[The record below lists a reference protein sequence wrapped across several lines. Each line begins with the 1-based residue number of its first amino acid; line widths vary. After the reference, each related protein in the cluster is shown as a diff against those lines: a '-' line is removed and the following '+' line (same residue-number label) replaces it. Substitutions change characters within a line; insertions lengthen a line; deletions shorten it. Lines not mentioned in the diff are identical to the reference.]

1 MKIFN
6 LFLGLSL
13 AAGLLSLTACKD
25 DKESDIPT
33 PTDGDYT
40 GIALNEICGG
50 AADDKDDDWVEI
62 YNTTGAEVDL

>member
-13 AAGLLSLTACKD
+13 AAGRLSLTACKD

-33 PTDGDYT
+33 PTT
-40 GIALNEICGG
+40 VTTQALRSTRS
-50 AADDKDDDWVEI
+50 AAARPTIKMMI
-62 YNTTGAEVDL
+62 GSRSTIRPGQR